1 MGQRE
6 DGFLGA
12 GNNSLQKVAI
22 ICGAIKGIGL
32 SIALE
37 IGKKDITC
45 VLPVYDWLESLD
57 ATYQKLR
64 ENNVKYDIIP
74 ADLRKKSDVARLVNH
89 CQEKYGRIDYLVN
102 NIERGGWPV
111 VHGEYSDEQWDL
123 EFQTTITA
131 KYNLL
136 ESIVPIIK
144 KLGNAGAVVNISS
157 ISAITGR
164 NGIAGMIFNDCYS
177 LANRAVQSITEQFAR
192 IGAPNVRVNELMLG
206 IIETRHGPKTRGW
219 SQLSKSQKADLL
231 NHILLKRTGF
241 CEEVARMVAF
251 LIFDATYTTG
261 SIIKMDGGFTLGG
274 EGVPDIPKGIVEG
287 EEKKYGGKSIEET
300 DIK

>member
-1 MGQRE
+1 MDSR
-6 DGFLGA
+6 DT
-12 GNNSLQKVAI
+12 GNNKLQKVAI

-32 SIALE
+32 SIVLE
-37 IGKKDITC
+37 IGKKGITC

-57 ATYQKLR
+57 STHQKLR
-64 ENNVKYDIIP
+64 ENNIKYDIIP
-74 ADLRKKSDVARLVNH
+74 ADLRKKQDVTKFVNH
-89 CQEKYGRIDYLVN
+89 CLEKYGRIDYLVN

-111 VHGEYSDEQWDL
+111 VHGEYSEEQWEL

-144 KLGNAGAVVNISS
+144 KSGDGGAVVNISS

-164 NGIAGMIFNDCYS
+164 TGIAGLIFNDCYS
-177 LANRAVQSITEQFAR
+177 LSNRAVQSLTELFAK
-192 IGAPNVRVNELMLG
+192 IGAPEARVNELMLG
-206 IIETRHGPKTRGW
+206 IIETRHGPETRGW
-219 SQLSKSQKADLL
+219 SRLNESQKNALI

-251 LIFDATYTTG
+251 FLFDATYITG
-261 SIIKMDGGFTLGG
+261 SVIKMDGGFTLGG
-274 EGVPDIPKGIVEG
+274 EIVTDIPKGVVEG
-287 EEKKYGGKSIEET
+287 ENKKYGGKSIEEKE
-300 DIK
+300 INLK